1 METLLKDI
9 RFGLRMLMKNPA
21 FTAVAV
27 VSLALGIG
35 ANTAIFSV
43 INSFLLAP
51 LPVAEPG
58 KLVSVFTIDQK
69 NPGPLPVSHY
79 NFLDYRDKTDV
90 FDGVL
95 AYNFA
100 AVNLSRSTG
109 EGRQLFAEVATG
121 NYFDVLGVK
130 PLYGRTFIPD
140 EDRTPGTHPVAVL
153 GYGCWQRDFGGDPAI
168 VGQAISLNRR
178 DFTVVGILPKDFTGT
193 DIGGAPDLWIPMMMH
208 REVQPDLAMFY
219 DGRRGLAFNV
229 IGRLKP
235 GVSQAQAQAAATALA
250 SELERQ
256 YPQDN
261 EGRSVRLVPLLEA
274 RLDPQGNGQTIF
286 MSELLMSI
294 VGIVLLIACANVANL
309 LLARATRRRR
319 EIAIRVAIGASR
331 GRLIRQ
337 MLTESLVL
345 SLIGGAVG
353 LFVAFWT
360 KDVISSMVAFGGGP
374 NAGTIQL
381 DGRVILFTL
390 AITLASGLLFG
401 LAPALQASKADLV
414 PTLKGDVTMPVGH
427 RGFRL
432 NLRKVLVILQ
442 VALSLFALITAGLF
456 VRSLQKA
463 KEVSP
468 GFITDNVVLMGF
480 NLGREGYTEAQAHQ
494 FHRLL
499 LERISALPGVQ
510 VATIA
515 RDRPVSFGIS
525 RSVFLEGQDPAPGGR
540 GVLVQTNDIGP
551 RYFETLGISLVRG
564 RDFSETDDQKAPPVV
579 IINEVM
585 AKRFWPDQDPI
596 GKRFKFFG
604 DKDYRQVVGIA
615 REVKVTSLTERPRP
629 LVYMP
634 IQQDYAPQVT
644 LHVRTAG
651 DATQLISTLRGEI
664 QSLDPKLSI
673 LNVEM
678 MNQRVEQSL
687 QGERTQATLL
697 GSAGVLALLL
707 AAVGLYGVMSYM
719 VAQRTREIGIRMAL
733 GAGRGNV
740 MGLVLKQ
747 GATMVSAGLV
757 IGLGAAFGLTRV
769 VASSLFG
776 VSAVDP
782 LTFAGTSLV
791 LVLVALA
798 ASYLPARRATKVD
811 PIIALRTE

>member
-9 RFGLRMLMKNPA
+9 RFGLRMLVKNPG

-27 VSLALGIG
+27 ISLALGIG
-35 ANTAIFSV
+35 ANTAIFSI

-51 LPVAEPG
+51 LPVAEPNR
-58 KLVSVFTIDQK
+58 LVSIFTTDQK

-90 FDGVL
+90 WDGMA

-100 AVNLSRSTG
+100 AVNLNRSTG
-109 EGRQLFAEVATG
+109 EGRQLFALVATG

-130 PLYGRTFIPD
+130 PLYGRTFLPD
-140 EDRTPGTHPVAVL
+140 EDRTLGTHPVTL
-153 GYGCWQRDFGGDPAI
+153 LSYGCWQRDFGGDPGI
-168 VGQAISLNRR
+168 VGQTISLNRR
-178 DFTVVGILPKDFTGT
+178 DFTVIGITPKDFTGT

-219 DGRRGLAFNV
+219 DARRGLAFNL

-235 GVSQAQAQAAATALA
+235 GVALPQAQAAMGALA
-250 SELERQ
+250 SELEKE
-256 YPQDN
+256 YPKDN
-261 EGRSVRLVPLLEA
+261 EGRSVQLVPLLTA
-274 RLDPQGNGQTIF
+274 RLDPGGDGQTVATSAI
-286 MSELLMSI
+286 LMSI

-331 GRLIRQ
+331 ARLVRQ
-337 MLTESLVL
+337 LLTESLVL

-353 LFVAFWT
+353 LLAAFWT
-360 KDVISSMVAFGGGP
+360 KDIISSLVPFGGGP
-374 NAGTIQL
+374 NASQIDL
-381 DGRVILFTL
+381 DSRVVLFTL
-390 AITLASGLLFG
+390 VITLASGLLFG
-401 LAPALQASKADLV
+401 LAPALQASRADLV
-414 PTLKGDVTMPVGH
+414 PTLKGDITVPVGP
-427 RGFRL
+427 RGFRF
-432 NLRKVLVILQ
+432 NLRKTLVVLQ

-463 KEVSP
+463 KAVSP

-480 NLGREGYTEAQAHQ
+480 NLGREGYSQEQALQ

-499 LERISALPGVQ
+499 LERVATVPGVQ
-510 VATIA
+510 AATIA
-515 RDRPVSFGIS
+515 RDRPVSFGFL
-525 RSVFLEGQDPAPGGR
+525 RSVFLEGQEPAPGGR
-540 GVLVQTNDIGP
+540 GVLVQTNDVGS
-551 RYFETLGISLVRG
+551 RFFETLGIPVVRG
-564 RDFSETDDQKAPPVV
+564 RDFAETDNEKAPQVV

-585 AKRFWPDQDPI
+585 AKRFWPEQDAL

-604 DKDYRQVVGIA
+604 DADYRQVVGIA

-634 IQQDYAPQVT
+634 MQQDYAPQVT
-644 LHVRTAG
+644 LHVRAAG
-651 DATQLISTLRGEI
+651 DATTLVAALRSEI
-664 QSLDPKLSI
+664 KALDPNLSV
-673 LNVEM
+673 LNVETM
-678 MNQRVEQSL
+678 SERVNQSL

-697 GSAGVLALLL
+697 GSAGVIALLL
-707 AAVGLYGVMSYM
+707 ASLGLYGVMSYM

-733 GAGRGNV
+733 GASRGNV
-740 MGLVLKQ
+740 LGLVLKQ
-747 GATMVSAGLV
+747 GATLVSVGVV
-757 IGLGAAFGLTRV
+757 IGLGAAFGLTRL

-776 VSAVDP
+776 ITAVDP

-791 LVLVALA
+791 LVLVSLA

-811 PIIALRTE
+811 PIIALRYE

>member
-9 RFGLRMLMKNPA
+9 RFGLRVLVKNPA

-35 ANTAIFSV
+35 ANTAIFSI

-51 LPVAEPG
+51 LPVAAPDR
-58 KLVSVFTIDQK
+58 LVSVFTTDQR

-100 AVNLSRSTG
+100 AVNLSRSAG
-109 EGRQLFAEVATG
+109 EGQQLFAEVATG

-130 PLYGRTFIPD
+130 PLYGRTFLPD
-140 EDRTPGTHPVAVL
+140 EDRTLGTHPVAVVS
-153 GYGCWQRDFGGDPAI
+153 YGCWQRDFGGDPGL
-168 VGQAISLNRR
+168 VGQTISLNRL
-178 DFTVVGILPKDFTGT
+178 DFTVIGITPKDFTGT
-193 DIGGAPDLWIPMMMH
+193 DIGGSPDLWVPMMMH

-219 DGRRGLAFNV
+219 DARRGLAFNV

-235 GVSQAQAQAAATALA
+235 GVSIQQAQAAVSALA

-261 EGRSVRLVPLLEA
+261 EGRNARLMPLLQA
-274 RLDPQGNGQTIF
+274 RLDPQGDGQTVQT
-286 MSELLMSI
+286 SALLMII

-331 GRLIRQ
+331 ARLVRQ

-353 LFVAFWT
+353 LLAAFWT
-360 KDVISSMVAFGGGP
+360 KDLISSLVPFGGGP
-374 NAGTIQL
+374 NANAIRL

-390 AITLASGLLFG
+390 VLTLASGLLFG
-401 LAPALQASKADLV
+401 LAPALQASRADLV
-414 PTLKGDVTMPVGH
+414 PTLKGDITVPVGQ

-432 NLRKVLVILQ
+432 NLRKALVVLQ

-456 VRSLQKA
+456 VRSLQQAKA
-463 KEVSP
+463 VSP
-468 GFITDNVVLMGF
+468 GFITDNLVLMGF
-480 NLGREGYTEAQAHQ
+480 NLGREGYTEAQARQ

-499 LERISALPGVQ
+499 LERITALPGVQ
-510 VATIA
+510 AATIA
-515 RDRPVSFGIS
+515 RDRPVSFGLL
-525 RSVFLEGQDPAPGGR
+525 RSVFLEGQEPAPGGR

-551 RYFETLGISLVRG
+551 RYFETLGIPVIRG
-564 RDFSETDDQKAPPVV
+564 RDFADTDDDKAPQVV

-585 AKRFWPDQDPI
+585 AKRFWADQDAL

-604 DKDYRQVVGIA
+604 DENYRQVVGIA
-615 REVKVTSLTERPRP
+615 RDVKVTSLTERPRP
-629 LVYMP
+629 LVYLP
-634 IQQDYAPQVT
+634 IQQDYSPQMT
-644 LHVRTAG
+644 LHVRAAG
-651 DATQLISTLRGEI
+651 DANQLMATLRSEI
-664 QSLDPKLSI
+664 QSLDPKLSL
-673 LNVEM
+673 LNVET
-678 MNQRVEQSL
+678 MNNRVDQSL

-697 GSAGVLALLL
+697 GSAGVMALLL
-707 AAVGLYGVMSYM
+707 AAVGLYGVMSYT

-733 GAGRGNV
+733 GASRGNV
-740 MGLVLKQ
+740 LGLVLKQ
-747 GATMVSAGLV
+747 GAALVSAGLV
-757 IGLGAAFGLTRV
+757 IGLAAAFGLTRL

-776 VSAVDP
+776 VTAVDP
-782 LTFAGTSLV
+782 VTFAGTSLV
-791 LVLVALA
+791 LLLVSLA

-811 PIIALRTE
+811 PIIALRSE

>member
-9 RFGLRMLMKNPA
+9 RYGLRMLVKNPG

-35 ANTAIFSV
+35 ANTAIFSI

-51 LPVAEPG
+51 LPVTEPAR
-58 KLVSVFTIDQK
+58 LVSVFTTDQK

-90 FDGVL
+90 WDGIL

-100 AVNLSRSTG
+100 AVNLNRSTG
-109 EGRQLFAEVATG
+109 EGRQLFAEVVTG

-130 PLYGRTFIPD
+130 PLYGRAFLPD
-140 EDRTPGTHPVAVL
+140 EDRTLGTHPVAVL
-153 GYGCWQRDFGGDPAI
+153 SYASWQRDFGGDPAI
-168 VGQAISLNRR
+168 VNQTISLNRR
-178 DFTVVGILPKDFTGT
+178 DFTVVGITPKDFTGT
-193 DIGGAPDLWIPMMMH
+193 NLGGAPDLYIPMMMH

-219 DGRRGLAFNV
+219 DARRGLAFNL

-235 GVSQAQAQAAATALA
+235 GVSLQQAQAAMSTLA

-261 EGRSVRLVPLLEA
+261 EGRNVRLVPLLQA
-274 RLDPQGNGQTIF
+274 RLDPQGDGQTVETSLI
-286 MSELLMSI
+286 LMSI

-319 EIAIRVAIGASR
+319 EIAIRVAIGAT
-331 GRLIRQ
+331 RLRLVRQ
-337 MLTESLVL
+337 LLTESVVL

-353 LFVAFWT
+353 LLAAFWT
-360 KDVISSMVAFGGGP
+360 KDVIGSLVPFGGGP
-374 NAGTIQL
+374 NAAEIRL
-381 DGRVILFTL
+381 DEGVILFTL
-390 AITLASGLLFG
+390 VITLVSGLIFG
-401 LAPALQASKADLV
+401 LAPALQASRADLV
-414 PTLKGDVTMPVGH
+414 PTLKGDVTVPVGQ

-432 NLRKVLVILQ
+432 NLRKALVILQ

-463 KEVSP
+463 RAVSP
-468 GFITDNVVLMGF
+468 GFITENVVLMGLNF
-480 NLGREGYTEAQAHQ
+480 GREGYTQEQALQ
-494 FHRLL
+494 FHRQL
-499 LERISALPGVQ
+499 LERVQSVPGVQ
-510 VATIA
+510 SATIA
-515 RDRPVSFGIS
+515 RDRPVSFGLL
-525 RSVFLEGQDPAPGGR
+525 RSVFLEGQEPAPGGR

-551 RYFETLGISLVRG
+551 RYFETLGISVVRG
-564 RDFSETDDQKAPPVV
+564 RDFAETDGEKAPQVV

-585 AKRFWPDQDPI
+585 AKRFWPEQDAL

-604 DKDYRQVVGIA
+604 DPEYRQVVGIA
-615 REVKVTSLTERPRP
+615 RDVKVTSLTERPRP
-629 LVYMP
+629 LVYLP
-634 IQQDYAPQVT
+634 VRQDYPPQVT
-644 LHVRTAG
+644 LHVRAAG
-651 DATQLISTLRGEI
+651 DVTALVGSLRGAI
-664 QSLDPKLSI
+664 QALDPNLSV
-673 LNVEM
+673 LNVETM
-678 MNQRVEQSL
+678 SDRVNESL

-697 GSAGVLALLL
+697 GSAGVIALLL
-707 AAVGLYGVMSYM
+707 ASVGLYGVMSYT

-733 GAGRGNV
+733 GASRRNV

-747 GATMVSAGLV
+747 GAALV
-757 IGLGAAFGLTRV
+757 GVGVIIGLGAAFGLTRL

-776 VSAVDP
+776 VTAVDP
-782 LTFAGTSLV
+782 LTFAGTSLLLM
-791 LVLVALA
+791 LVSLA

-811 PIIALRTE
+811 PIIALRYE

>member
-9 RFGLRMLMKNPA
+9 RFGLRMLIKNPG

-27 VSLALGIG
+27 ISLALGIG
-35 ANTAIFSV
+35 ANTAIFSI

-51 LPVAEPG
+51 LPVAEPAR
-58 KLVSVFTIDQK
+58 LVSIFTTDQR

-90 FDGVL
+90 WDGMA

-100 AVNLSRSTG
+100 AVNLNRSAG
-109 EGRQLFAEVATG
+109 EGRQLFALVATG

-130 PLYGRTFIPD
+130 PLYGRTFLPD
-140 EDRTPGTHPVAVL
+140 EDRTLGTHQVTL
-153 GYGCWQRDFGGDPAI
+153 LSYGCWQRDFGGDAGI
-168 VGQAISLNRR
+168 VGKTISLNRR
-178 DFTVVGILPKDFTGT
+178 DFTVVGIAPKDFAGT

-208 REVQPDLAMFY
+208 REVQPDMAIFY
-219 DGRRGLAFNV
+219 DGRRGLAFNL

-235 GVSQAQAQAAATALA
+235 GVSLGQAQAAMSAFA
-250 SELERQ
+250 SELEKE
-256 YPQDN
+256 YPKDN
-261 EGRSVRLVPLLEA
+261 EGRNVRLVPLLTA
-274 RLDPQGNGQTIF
+274 RLDPGGDGQTVATSAI
-286 MSELLMSI
+286 LMSI

-353 LFVAFWT
+353 LLAAFWT
-360 KDVISSMVAFGGGP
+360 KDVISSLVPFGGGP
-374 NAGTIQL
+374 NASEIRL
-381 DGRVILFTL
+381 DSRVVLFTL
-390 AITLASGLLFG
+390 AITLVSGLLFG
-401 LAPALQASKADLV
+401 LAPALQASRADLV
-414 PTLKGDVTMPVGH
+414 PTLKGDITVPVGQ
-427 RGFRL
+427 RGFRF
-432 NLRKVLVILQ
+432 NLRKALVVLQ

-463 KEVSP
+463 KAVSP
-468 GFITDNVVLMGF
+468 GFITDNVVLIGF
-480 NLGREGYTEAQAHQ
+480 NLGREGYSQAQALQ

-499 LERISALPGVQ
+499 LERVATVPGVQ
-510 VATIA
+510 TATIA
-515 RDRPVSFGIS
+515 RDRPVSFGFL
-525 RSVFLEGQDPAPGGR
+525 RSVFLEGQEPAPGGR
-540 GVLVQTNDIGP
+540 GVLVQTNDIGA
-551 RYFETLGISLVRG
+551 RFFETLGIPVIRG
-564 RDFSETDDQKAPPVV
+564 RDFAETDDEKAPQVV

-585 AKRFWPDQDPI
+585 AKRFWPEQDAL

-604 DKDYRQVVGIA
+604 DADYRQVVGIA
-615 REVKVTSLTERPRP
+615 RDVKVTSLTERPRP
-629 LVYMP
+629 LVYLP

-644 LHVRTAG
+644 LHVRAAG
-651 DATQLISTLRGEI
+651 DATTLVAALRSEI
-664 QSLDPKLSI
+664 QALDPNLSV
-673 LNVEM
+673 LNVETM
-678 MNQRVEQSL
+678 SERVNQSL

-697 GSAGVLALLL
+697 GSAGVIALLL
-707 AAVGLYGVMSYM
+707 ASLGLYGVMSYM

-733 GAGRGNV
+733 GASRGNV
-740 MGLVLKQ
+740 LGLVLKQ
-747 GATMVSAGLV
+747 GATLVSVGVV
-757 IGLGAAFGLTRV
+757 IGLGAAFGLTRL

-776 VSAVDP
+776 ITAVDP

-791 LVLVALA
+791 LVLVSLA

-811 PIIALRTE
+811 PIIALRYE